1 MMRIRFR
8 QCEIVPPIILCC
20 CRCGKPTAHP
30 KLDAS
35 SPTTTIHHE
44 QLDIFARNKHEKV
57 VVLRPCKHTF
67 HRQCIKQWFI
77 AEMRRGKPI
86 LSCPLCRTEIVPKQS
101 VVIKYSSK
109 VYNAVFRRGKRT
121 SSDPETPSDVVNALL
136 F

>member
-1 MMRIRFR
+1 MACSSKSRIPRNHSIEGSQHDY
-8 QCEIVPPIILCC
+8 QCSHTSCPVC
-20 CRCGKPTAHP
+20 
-30 KLDAS
+30 LDD
-35 SPTTTIHHE
+35 
-44 QLDIFARNKHEKV
+44 LDIFARNKHEKV